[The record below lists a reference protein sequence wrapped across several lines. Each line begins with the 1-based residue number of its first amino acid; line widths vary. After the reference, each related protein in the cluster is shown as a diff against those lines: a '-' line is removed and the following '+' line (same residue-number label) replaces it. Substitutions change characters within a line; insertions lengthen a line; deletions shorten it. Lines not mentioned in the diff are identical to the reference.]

1 MSESKEYGEPALLY
15 LSAQPRRG
23 RIKRYDIEVCR
34 NCWEDNWNGWPKEHE
49 ARITEH
55 LRHKGLPV
63 PVRNVFGLFPR
74 A

>member
-1 MSESKEYGEPALLY
+1 M
-15 LSAQPRRG
+15 G

-49 ARITEH
+49 ARITAH